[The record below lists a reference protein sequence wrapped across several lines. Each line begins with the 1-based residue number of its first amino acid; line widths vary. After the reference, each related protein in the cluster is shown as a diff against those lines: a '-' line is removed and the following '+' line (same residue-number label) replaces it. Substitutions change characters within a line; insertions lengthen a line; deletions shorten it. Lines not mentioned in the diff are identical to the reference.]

1 MSTIRQKSRRPAKS
15 SGTASADFRALPFL
29 HGQPGHLARRFHQ
42 IAVSIFVEEFAE
54 LDVTPVQYAILCA
67 IHDQPGIDQV
77 TLAGVVALDT
87 STSASVCARLEER
100 GLVKRAQSGGDRR
113 KKSLVLTET
122 GRRLVRRSA
131 ECATRLDARVMA
143 PLKIAEQ
150 ATFLRL
156 LERLVDSNNELSRAP
171 FQAEATQSANRE
183 G

>member
-1 MSTIRQKSRRPAKS
+1 MSTIKQKSRRSAKS
-15 SGTASADFRALPFL
+15 SAAVPADFRALPFL

-77 TLAGVVALDT
+77 TLAGLVALDT
-87 STSASVCARLEER
+87 STSASVCVRLEER
-100 GLVKRAQSGGDRR
+100 GLVKRAQSGGDKR
-113 KKSLVLTET
+113 KKSLVLTEA
-122 GRRLVRRSA
+122 GRKLVHQSA
-131 ECATRLDARVMA
+131 ECATRLNARVMA
-143 PLKIAEQ
+143 PLRLSEQ

-156 LERLVDSNNELSRAP
+156 LERLVSTNNELSRAP
-171 FQAEATQSANRE
+171 YQAEAIATSRE